1 MDTPLTGPMA
11 IAMANQFFDDLI
23 ALTDEHH
30 ALAQL
35 LPTINDFRYE
45 TLNYP
50 DMLRTACHMRGFLLG
65 LRVAELLTGDQMNA
79 MNQRLERSHN
89 AGWL

>member
-1 MDTPLTGPMA
+1 MDTPLTDPMA

-50 DMLRTACHMRGFLLG
+50 DMLRTPMPHAWLFVG
-65 LRVAELLTGDQMNA
+65 LTRSRAADRRPN
-79 MNQRLERSHN
+79 ERYESTPG
-89 AGWL
+89 AKS